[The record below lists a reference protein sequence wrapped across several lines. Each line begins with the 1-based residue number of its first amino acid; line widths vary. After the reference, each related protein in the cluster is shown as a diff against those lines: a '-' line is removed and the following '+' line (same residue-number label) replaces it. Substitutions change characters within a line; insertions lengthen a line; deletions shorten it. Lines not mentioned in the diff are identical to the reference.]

1 MRYVDFGGRP
11 RDPLI
16 VCVHGLGGSAMNW
29 AAIAPLLTD
38 RYRVIAPDLAG
49 HGLTRSGGRGCD
61 VASNRALLHA
71 FLESVSADPVI
82 LMGNSM
88 GGMIALLEASAAPE
102 RISRLILV
110 DPALPFVPARP
121 DLLVAPMLALGA
133 IPWVGRVLLGRAR
146 SLQPETVVAEVLKLY
161 CADPTR
167 VPADVVALHVALA
180 VQRADFPGVAR
191 DMSVATRSM
200 IATAVSSEYRERIR
214 SVSCPVLVMHGD
226 RDRLVPVSAARAAV
240 RANPSWSLAV
250 LRGVGHVPQLEA
262 PLASA
267 AIIRDWLR
275 DSHRRPGLRLGR
287 AAPRRF
293 QLSPEEPAV
302 QDVRP
307 RPSFIRRHTVKMHP
321 PVRVRRESPHER

>member
-16 VCVHGLGGSAMNW
+16 ACVHGLGGSAMNW

-146 SLQPETVVAEVLKLY
+146 RPAAGDGGRRGAEAVLRRS
-161 CADPTR
+161 TR
-167 VPADVVALHVALA
+167 VQADVVALHVALA
-180 VQRADFPGVAR
+180 VQRADSGVAG
-191 DMSVATRSM
+191 T
-200 IATAVSSEYRERIR
+200 
-214 SVSCPVLVMHGD
+214 CPW
-226 RDRLVPVSAARAAV
+226 P
-240 RANPSWSLAV
+240 
-250 LRGVGHVPQLEA
+250 RGQ
-262 PLASA
+262 
-267 AIIRDWLR
+267 
-275 DSHRRPGLRLGR
+275 
-287 AAPRRF
+287 
-293 QLSPEEPAV
+293 
-302 QDVRP
+302 
-307 RPSFIRRHTVKMHP
+307 
-321 PVRVRRESPHER
+321 